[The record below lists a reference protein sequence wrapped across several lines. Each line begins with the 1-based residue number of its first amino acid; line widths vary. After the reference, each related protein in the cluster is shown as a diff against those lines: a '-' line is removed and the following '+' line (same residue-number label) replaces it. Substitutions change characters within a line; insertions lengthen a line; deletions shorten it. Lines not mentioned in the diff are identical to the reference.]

1 MTHQALSLGR
11 SGSSTVSARGRS
23 ITYTLYVDHVAK
35 LIDEAVYHAEHL
47 RIAVPDQAEGT
58 TGCSTVT

>member
-1 MTHQALSLGR
+1 LTHQALSLGR
-11 SGSSTVSARGRS
+11 SGSSTVSARAL
-23 ITYTLYVDHVAK
+23 TYTLYDDHVGQ

-47 RIAVPDQAEGT
+47 RIAIPDQAEET

>member
-1 MTHQALSLGR
+1 L
-11 SGSSTVSARGRS
+11 GRS
-23 ITYTLYVDHVAK
+23 ITYALYDDHVAQ